1 MRARILV
8 PILLVL
14 SVPATVIAAWPQG
27 RGGAPG
33 DRAKPAK
40 TDKEKPEDDL
50 SEVYFNTADWDA
62 DGWIR
67 FSEAEKSL
75 NVDQA
80 QFALFDKDR
89 DGGITAAEFAAR
101 YRLLVEKGGVFPAPR
116 PKPDAPRAAKRDAK
130 ALLLAY
136 DADLDAMLVESE
148 LIRALDEARVT
159 EPTASVVLTTLD
171 KDHSAGI
178 DGTELDALSEVLY
191 PGSGPKRALKPL
203 TLEELFDHSTTS
215 ESRAGATMG
224 PRRTV
229 GPIPV
234 FKRLDYDRS
243 GSIDLYDLESLLRP
257 MRSAV
262 RPSAVLA
269 TLDTDGDGAISEL
282 EFAAAMR

>member
-1 MRARILV
+1 MLA
-8 PILLVL
+8 
-14 SVPATVIAAWPQG
+14 VPATVVAAWPQG

-40 TDKEKPEDDL
+40 TGNEEKPEDDL
-50 SEVYFNTADWDA
+50 SGVYFETADWDA

-80 QFALFDKDR
+80 QFALFDKDN
-89 DGGITAAEFAAR
+89 DGAITAAEFAAR
-101 YRLLVEKGGVFPAPR
+101 YRLLVDKGGVFPAPR
-116 PKPDAPRAAKRDAK
+116 PKPDAPRTVKRDAK

-136 DADLDAMLVESE
+136 DADLDSMLVESE
-148 LIRALDEARVT
+148 LIRALDDARVT
-159 EPTASVVLTTLD
+159 EPAASVVLTTLD
-171 KDHSAGI
+171 KDRSAGI
-178 DGTELDALSEVLY
+178 DGKELDELSDVLY

-203 TLEELFDHSTTS
+203 TLEQLFDHSTTS

-224 PRRTV
+224 PRRTN

-234 FKRLDYDRS
+234 FRRLDYDRS
-243 GSIDLYDLESLLRP
+243 GSVDLQDLESLLRP

-262 RPSAVLA
+262 RPAAVLA